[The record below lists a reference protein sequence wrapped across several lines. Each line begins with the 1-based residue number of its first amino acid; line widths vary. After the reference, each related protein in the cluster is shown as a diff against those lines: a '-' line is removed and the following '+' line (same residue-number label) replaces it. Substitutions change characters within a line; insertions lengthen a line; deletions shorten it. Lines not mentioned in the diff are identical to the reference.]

1 MKTHSLRFGGL
12 AALVMVLSAPVVYA
26 AEAVLM
32 DGGQVTITE
41 QDMHADAL
49 RMPLEMR
56 ERVLA
61 RPDQVAQIASN
72 LYVRRSLAQQAD
84 AAGLASN
91 PETKAALQ
99 IARDKVLSDAL
110 LAKIDKDNALP
121 DAKLEGLAR
130 SNYNANPDRFKVAE
144 QVQVRHILIAS
155 PDDAGRAKAA
165 QVLVDLQGGADFAAL
180 AKEFSD
186 ASDAAQGGEMGL
198 MPANRYPELFLNAT
212 ARVAVGGVTDPV
224 RSGAGFHVLKVLGK
238 AQSDISAVSV
248 VQNHARHILLRTS
261 AELSEAAAAARL
273 ADYRKRIDSGLAT
286 FQALAQEHSQDSSAA
301 QGGDLGWSSPGRFVP
316 EFAQALDALQPGQ
329 ISQPV
334 VSRFGVHLIQLVE
347 RRSVNLSTRE
357 LREVAREAVRQKKR
371 EDAYIDWARE
381 QRARAYVEIRAA
393 PQDFPR

>member
-12 AALVMVLSAPVVYA
+12 AALVMVLSAPVVCA

-32 DGGQVTITE
+32 DGGQITITE

-180 AKEFSD
+180 AKEYS
-186 ASDAAQGGEMGL
+186 ANPGSAAKGGELGFF
-198 MPANRYPELFLNAT
+198 AK
-212 ARVAVGGVTDPV
+212 
-224 RSGAGFHVLKVLGK
+224 GAM
-238 AQSDISAVSV
+238 
-248 VQNHARHILLRTS
+248 
-261 AELSEAAAAARL
+261 
-273 ADYRKRIDSGLAT
+273 
-286 FQALAQEHSQDSSAA
+286 
-301 QGGDLGWSSPGRFVP
+301 VP
-316 EFAQALDALQPGQ
+316 EFEEAAFALKKKGELSGLVKTKFGYHILQLEARRPAGVRSFEEVRDDLIKGARATVQQEARALAAQKAQQ
-329 ISQPV
+329 
-334 VSRFGVHLIQLVE
+334 GVTVHK
-347 RRSVNLSTRE
+347 
-357 LREVAREAVRQKKR
+357 EAV
-371 EDAYIDWARE
+371 EAF
-381 QRARAYVEIRAA
+381 AA
-393 PQDFPR
+393 GYKSAP

>member
-180 AKEFSD
+180 AKEYSAD
-186 ASDAAQGGEMGL
+186 PGSAAKGGELGFF
-198 MPANRYPELFLNAT
+198 AK
-212 ARVAVGGVTDPV
+212 
-224 RSGAGFHVLKVLGK
+224 GAM
-238 AQSDISAVSV
+238 
-248 VQNHARHILLRTS
+248 
-261 AELSEAAAAARL
+261 
-273 ADYRKRIDSGLAT
+273 
-286 FQALAQEHSQDSSAA
+286 
-301 QGGDLGWSSPGRFVP
+301 VP
-316 EFAQALDALQPGQ
+316 EFEEAAFALKKKGELSGLVKTKFGYHILQLEARRPAGVRPFEEVRDDLIKGARATVQQEARALAAQKAQQ
-329 ISQPV
+329 
-334 VSRFGVHLIQLVE
+334 GVTVHK
-347 RRSVNLSTRE
+347 
-357 LREVAREAVRQKKR
+357 EAV
-371 EDAYIDWARE
+371 EAF
-381 QRARAYVEIRAA
+381 AA
-393 PQDFPR
+393 GYKSAP

>member
-56 ERVLA
+56 ERVLS

-180 AKEFSD
+180 AKEYSAD
-186 ASDAAQGGEMGL
+186 PGSAAKGGELGFF
-198 MPANRYPELFLNAT
+198 AK
-212 ARVAVGGVTDPV
+212 
-224 RSGAGFHVLKVLGK
+224 GAM
-238 AQSDISAVSV
+238 
-248 VQNHARHILLRTS
+248 
-261 AELSEAAAAARL
+261 
-273 ADYRKRIDSGLAT
+273 
-286 FQALAQEHSQDSSAA
+286 
-301 QGGDLGWSSPGRFVP
+301 VP
-316 EFAQALDALQPGQ
+316 EFEEAAFALKKKGELSGLVKTKFGYHILQLEARRPAGVRSFEEVRDDLIKGARATVQQEARALAAQKAQQ
-329 ISQPV
+329 
-334 VSRFGVHLIQLVE
+334 GVTVHK
-347 RRSVNLSTRE
+347 
-357 LREVAREAVRQKKR
+357 EAV
-371 EDAYIDWARE
+371 EAF
-381 QRARAYVEIRAA
+381 AA
-393 PQDFPR
+393 GYKSAP

>member
-12 AALVMVLSAPVVYA
+12 AALVMVLSAPVVCA

-32 DGGQVTITE
+32 DGGQITITE

-180 AKEFSD
+180 AKEYSAD
-186 ASDAAQGGEMGL
+186 PGSAAKGGELGFF
-198 MPANRYPELFLNAT
+198 AK
-212 ARVAVGGVTDPV
+212 
-224 RSGAGFHVLKVLGK
+224 GAM
-238 AQSDISAVSV
+238 
-248 VQNHARHILLRTS
+248 
-261 AELSEAAAAARL
+261 
-273 ADYRKRIDSGLAT
+273 
-286 FQALAQEHSQDSSAA
+286 
-301 QGGDLGWSSPGRFVP
+301 VP
-316 EFAQALDALQPGQ
+316 EFEEAAFALKKKGELSGLVKTKFGYHILQLEARRPAGVRSFEEVRDDLIKGARATVQQEARALAAQKAQQ
-329 ISQPV
+329 
-334 VSRFGVHLIQLVE
+334 GVTVHK
-347 RRSVNLSTRE
+347 
-357 LREVAREAVRQKKR
+357 EAV
-371 EDAYIDWARE
+371 EAF
-381 QRARAYVEIRAA
+381 AA
-393 PQDFPR
+393 GYKSAP

>member
-12 AALVMVLSAPVVYA
+12 AALVMVLSASVVYA

-49 RMPLEMR
+49 RMPIEMR
-56 ERVLA
+56 ERVLT

-144 QVQVRHILIAS
+144 QVQVRHILSAS

-180 AKEFSD
+180 AKEHSAD
-186 ASDAAQGGEMGL
+186 PGSAAKGGELGFF
-198 MPANRYPELFLNAT
+198 AK
-212 ARVAVGGVTDPV
+212 
-224 RSGAGFHVLKVLGK
+224 GAM
-238 AQSDISAVSV
+238 
-248 VQNHARHILLRTS
+248 
-261 AELSEAAAAARL
+261 
-273 ADYRKRIDSGLAT
+273 
-286 FQALAQEHSQDSSAA
+286 
-301 QGGDLGWSSPGRFVP
+301 VP
-316 EFAQALDALQPGQ
+316 EFEEAAFALKKKGELSGLVKTKFGYHILQLEDRRPAGVRPFEEVRDDLIKGARATVQQEARALAAQKAQQ
-329 ISQPV
+329 
-334 VSRFGVHLIQLVE
+334 GVTVHK
-347 RRSVNLSTRE
+347 
-357 LREVAREAVRQKKR
+357 EAV
-371 EDAYIDWARE
+371 EAF
-381 QRARAYVEIRAA
+381 AA
-393 PQDFPR
+393 GYKSAP

>member
-32 DGGQVTITE
+32 DGGQITITE

-84 AAGLASN
+84 AAGLESN

-180 AKEFSD
+180 AKEYSAD
-186 ASDAAQGGEMGL
+186 PGSAAKGGELGFF
-198 MPANRYPELFLNAT
+198 AK
-212 ARVAVGGVTDPV
+212 
-224 RSGAGFHVLKVLGK
+224 GAM
-238 AQSDISAVSV
+238 
-248 VQNHARHILLRTS
+248 
-261 AELSEAAAAARL
+261 
-273 ADYRKRIDSGLAT
+273 
-286 FQALAQEHSQDSSAA
+286 
-301 QGGDLGWSSPGRFVP
+301 VP
-316 EFAQALDALQPGQ
+316 EFEEAAFALKKKGELSGLVKTKFGYHILQLEARRPAGVRSFEEVRDDLIKGARATVQQEARALAAQKAQQ
-329 ISQPV
+329 
-334 VSRFGVHLIQLVE
+334 GVTVHK
-347 RRSVNLSTRE
+347 
-357 LREVAREAVRQKKR
+357 EAV
-371 EDAYIDWARE
+371 EAF
-381 QRARAYVEIRAA
+381 AA
-393 PQDFPR
+393 GYKSAP

>member
-180 AKEFSD
+180 AKEYSAD
-186 ASDAAQGGEMGL
+186 PGSAAKGGELGFF
-198 MPANRYPELFLNAT
+198 AK
-212 ARVAVGGVTDPV
+212 
-224 RSGAGFHVLKVLGK
+224 GAM
-238 AQSDISAVSV
+238 
-248 VQNHARHILLRTS
+248 
-261 AELSEAAAAARL
+261 
-273 ADYRKRIDSGLAT
+273 
-286 FQALAQEHSQDSSAA
+286 
-301 QGGDLGWSSPGRFVP
+301 VP
-316 EFAQALDALQPGQ
+316 EFEEAAFALKKKGELSGLVKTKFGYHILQLEARRPA
-329 ISQPV
+329 
-334 VSRFGVHLIQLVE
+334 GVRSFEEVRDDLI
-347 RRSVNLSTRE
+347 
-357 LREVAREAVRQKKR
+357 KG
-371 EDAYIDWARE
+371 
-381 QRARAYVEIRAA
+381 ARATVQQEARALAAQKAQQGVTVHKEAIEAFAAGYKSA
-393 PQDFPR
+393 P

>member
-144 QVQVRHILIAS
+144 QVQIRHILIAGL
-155 PDDAGRAKAA
+155 DDAGRTKAA

-180 AKEFSD
+180 AKEYSAD
-186 ASDAAQGGEMGL
+186 PGSAAKGGELGFF
-198 MPANRYPELFLNAT
+198 AK
-212 ARVAVGGVTDPV
+212 
-224 RSGAGFHVLKVLGK
+224 GAM
-238 AQSDISAVSV
+238 
-248 VQNHARHILLRTS
+248 
-261 AELSEAAAAARL
+261 
-273 ADYRKRIDSGLAT
+273 
-286 FQALAQEHSQDSSAA
+286 
-301 QGGDLGWSSPGRFVP
+301 VP
-316 EFAQALDALQPGQ
+316 EFEEAAFALKKKGELSGLVKTKFGYHILQLEARRPAGVRSFEEVRDDLIKGARATVQQEARALAAQKAQQ
-329 ISQPV
+329 
-334 VSRFGVHLIQLVE
+334 GVTVHK
-347 RRSVNLSTRE
+347 
-357 LREVAREAVRQKKR
+357 EAV
-371 EDAYIDWARE
+371 EAF
-381 QRARAYVEIRAA
+381 AA
-393 PQDFPR
+393 GYKSAP

>member
-12 AALVMVLSAPVVYA
+12 AALVMVLSASVVYA

-180 AKEFSD
+180 AKEYSAD
-186 ASDAAQGGEMGL
+186 PGSAAKGGELGFF
-198 MPANRYPELFLNAT
+198 AK
-212 ARVAVGGVTDPV
+212 
-224 RSGAGFHVLKVLGK
+224 GAM
-238 AQSDISAVSV
+238 
-248 VQNHARHILLRTS
+248 
-261 AELSEAAAAARL
+261 
-273 ADYRKRIDSGLAT
+273 
-286 FQALAQEHSQDSSAA
+286 
-301 QGGDLGWSSPGRFVP
+301 VP
-316 EFAQALDALQPGQ
+316 EFEEAAFALKKKGELSGLVKTKFGYHILQLEARRPAGVRSFEEVRDDLIKGARATVQQEARALAAQKAQQ
-329 ISQPV
+329 
-334 VSRFGVHLIQLVE
+334 GVTVHK
-347 RRSVNLSTRE
+347 
-357 LREVAREAVRQKKR
+357 EAV
-371 EDAYIDWARE
+371 EAF
-381 QRARAYVEIRAA
+381 AA
-393 PQDFPR
+393 GYKSAP

>member
-12 AALVMVLSAPVVYA
+12 AALVMVLSAPVVCA

-32 DGGQVTITE
+32 DGGQITITE

-130 SNYNANPDRFKVAE
+130 SNYNANPDRFKVSE
-144 QVQVRHILIAS
+144 QVQIRHILIAS

-180 AKEFSD
+180 AKEYSAD
-186 ASDAAQGGEMGL
+186 PGSAAKGGELGFF
-198 MPANRYPELFLNAT
+198 AK
-212 ARVAVGGVTDPV
+212 
-224 RSGAGFHVLKVLGK
+224 GAM
-238 AQSDISAVSV
+238 
-248 VQNHARHILLRTS
+248 
-261 AELSEAAAAARL
+261 
-273 ADYRKRIDSGLAT
+273 
-286 FQALAQEHSQDSSAA
+286 
-301 QGGDLGWSSPGRFVP
+301 VP
-316 EFAQALDALQPGQ
+316 EFEEAAFALKKKGELSGLVKTKFGYHILQLEARRPAGVRSFEEVRDDLIKGARATVQQEARALAAQKAQQ
-329 ISQPV
+329 
-334 VSRFGVHLIQLVE
+334 GVTVHK
-347 RRSVNLSTRE
+347 
-357 LREVAREAVRQKKR
+357 EAV
-371 EDAYIDWARE
+371 EAF
-381 QRARAYVEIRAA
+381 AA
-393 PQDFPR
+393 GYKSAP

>member
-12 AALVMVLSAPVVYA
+12 ATLVMVLSAPVVCA

-180 AKEFSD
+180 AKEYSAD
-186 ASDAAQGGEMGL
+186 PGSAAKGGELGFF
-198 MPANRYPELFLNAT
+198 AK
-212 ARVAVGGVTDPV
+212 
-224 RSGAGFHVLKVLGK
+224 GAM
-238 AQSDISAVSV
+238 
-248 VQNHARHILLRTS
+248 
-261 AELSEAAAAARL
+261 
-273 ADYRKRIDSGLAT
+273 
-286 FQALAQEHSQDSSAA
+286 
-301 QGGDLGWSSPGRFVP
+301 VP
-316 EFAQALDALQPGQ
+316 EFEEAAFALKKKGELSGLVKTKFGYHILQLEARRPAGVRSFEEVRDDLIKGARATVQQEARALAAQKAQQ
-329 ISQPV
+329 
-334 VSRFGVHLIQLVE
+334 GVTVHK
-347 RRSVNLSTRE
+347 
-357 LREVAREAVRQKKR
+357 EAV
-371 EDAYIDWARE
+371 EAF
-381 QRARAYVEIRAA
+381 AA
-393 PQDFPR
+393 GYKSAP

>member
-180 AKEFSD
+180 AKEYSAD
-186 ASDAAQGGEMGL
+186 PGSAAKGGELGFF
-198 MPANRYPELFLNAT
+198 AK
-212 ARVAVGGVTDPV
+212 
-224 RSGAGFHVLKVLGK
+224 GAM
-238 AQSDISAVSV
+238 
-248 VQNHARHILLRTS
+248 
-261 AELSEAAAAARL
+261 
-273 ADYRKRIDSGLAT
+273 
-286 FQALAQEHSQDSSAA
+286 
-301 QGGDLGWSSPGRFVP
+301 VP
-316 EFAQALDALQPGQ
+316 EFDEASFALQKKGEL
-329 ISQPV
+329 SGLV
-334 VSRFGVHLIQLVE
+334 KTKFGYHILQLEDRRPAGVRPFEEVRDDLI
-347 RRSVNLSTRE
+347 
-357 LREVAREAVRQKKR
+357 KG
-371 EDAYIDWARE
+371 
-381 QRARAYVEIRAA
+381 ARATVQQEARALAAQKAQQGVTVHKEAIEAFAAGYKSA
-393 PQDFPR
+393 P

>member
-165 QVLVDLQGGADFAAL
+165 QVLARLQGGADFAAL
-180 AKEFSD
+180 AKEYSAD
-186 ASDAAQGGEMGL
+186 PGSAAKGGELGFF
-198 MPANRYPELFLNAT
+198 AK
-212 ARVAVGGVTDPV
+212 
-224 RSGAGFHVLKVLGK
+224 GAM
-238 AQSDISAVSV
+238 
-248 VQNHARHILLRTS
+248 
-261 AELSEAAAAARL
+261 
-273 ADYRKRIDSGLAT
+273 
-286 FQALAQEHSQDSSAA
+286 
-301 QGGDLGWSSPGRFVP
+301 VP
-316 EFAQALDALQPGQ
+316 EFEEAAFALKKKGELSGLVKTKFGYHILQLEARRPAGVRSFEEVRDDLIKGARATVQQEARALAAQKAQQ
-329 ISQPV
+329 
-334 VSRFGVHLIQLVE
+334 GVTVHK
-347 RRSVNLSTRE
+347 
-357 LREVAREAVRQKKR
+357 EAV
-371 EDAYIDWARE
+371 EAF
-381 QRARAYVEIRAA
+381 AA
-393 PQDFPR
+393 GYKSAP

>member
-32 DGGQVTITE
+32 DGGQITITE

-56 ERVLA
+56 ERVLS

-180 AKEFSD
+180 AKEYSAD
-186 ASDAAQGGEMGL
+186 PGSAAKGGELGFF
-198 MPANRYPELFLNAT
+198 AK
-212 ARVAVGGVTDPV
+212 
-224 RSGAGFHVLKVLGK
+224 GAM
-238 AQSDISAVSV
+238 
-248 VQNHARHILLRTS
+248 
-261 AELSEAAAAARL
+261 
-273 ADYRKRIDSGLAT
+273 
-286 FQALAQEHSQDSSAA
+286 
-301 QGGDLGWSSPGRFVP
+301 VP
-316 EFAQALDALQPGQ
+316 EFEEAAFALKKKGELSGLVKTKFGYHILQLEARRPA
-329 ISQPV
+329 
-334 VSRFGVHLIQLVE
+334 GVRSFEEVRDDLI
-347 RRSVNLSTRE
+347 
-357 LREVAREAVRQKKR
+357 KG
-371 EDAYIDWARE
+371 
-381 QRARAYVEIRAA
+381 ARATVQQEARALAAQKAQQGVTVHKEAIEAFAAGYKSA
-393 PQDFPR
+393 P

>member
-12 AALVMVLSAPVVYA
+12 AALVMVLSASVVQA

-180 AKEFSD
+180 AKEYSAD
-186 ASDAAQGGEMGL
+186 PGSAAKGGELGFF
-198 MPANRYPELFLNAT
+198 AK
-212 ARVAVGGVTDPV
+212 
-224 RSGAGFHVLKVLGK
+224 GAM
-238 AQSDISAVSV
+238 
-248 VQNHARHILLRTS
+248 
-261 AELSEAAAAARL
+261 
-273 ADYRKRIDSGLAT
+273 
-286 FQALAQEHSQDSSAA
+286 
-301 QGGDLGWSSPGRFVP
+301 VP
-316 EFAQALDALQPGQ
+316 EFEEAAFALKKKGELSGLVKTKFGYHILQLEARRPAGVRSFEEVRDDLIKGARATVQQEARALAAQKAQQ
-329 ISQPV
+329 
-334 VSRFGVHLIQLVE
+334 GVTVHK
-347 RRSVNLSTRE
+347 
-357 LREVAREAVRQKKR
+357 EAV
-371 EDAYIDWARE
+371 EAF
-381 QRARAYVEIRAA
+381 AA
-393 PQDFPR
+393 GYKSAP

>member
-144 QVQVRHILIAS
+144 QVQIRHILIAS

-180 AKEFSD
+180 AKEYSAD
-186 ASDAAQGGEMGL
+186 PGSAAKGGELGFF
-198 MPANRYPELFLNAT
+198 AK
-212 ARVAVGGVTDPV
+212 
-224 RSGAGFHVLKVLGK
+224 GAM
-238 AQSDISAVSV
+238 
-248 VQNHARHILLRTS
+248 
-261 AELSEAAAAARL
+261 
-273 ADYRKRIDSGLAT
+273 
-286 FQALAQEHSQDSSAA
+286 
-301 QGGDLGWSSPGRFVP
+301 VP
-316 EFAQALDALQPGQ
+316 EFEEAAFALKKKGELSGLVKTKFGYHILQLEARRPA
-329 ISQPV
+329 
-334 VSRFGVHLIQLVE
+334 GVRSFEEVRDDLI
-347 RRSVNLSTRE
+347 
-357 LREVAREAVRQKKR
+357 KG
-371 EDAYIDWARE
+371 
-381 QRARAYVEIRAA
+381 ARATVQQEARALAAQKAQQGVTVHKEAIEAFAAGYKSA
-393 PQDFPR
+393 P

>member
-155 PDDAGRAKAA
+155 PDDAGRTKAA

-180 AKEFSD
+180 AKEYSAD
-186 ASDAAQGGEMGL
+186 PGSAAKGGELGFF
-198 MPANRYPELFLNAT
+198 AK
-212 ARVAVGGVTDPV
+212 
-224 RSGAGFHVLKVLGK
+224 GAM
-238 AQSDISAVSV
+238 
-248 VQNHARHILLRTS
+248 
-261 AELSEAAAAARL
+261 
-273 ADYRKRIDSGLAT
+273 
-286 FQALAQEHSQDSSAA
+286 
-301 QGGDLGWSSPGRFVP
+301 VP
-316 EFAQALDALQPGQ
+316 EFEEAAFALKKKGELSGLVKTKFGYHILQLEARRPA
-329 ISQPV
+329 
-334 VSRFGVHLIQLVE
+334 GVRSFEEVRDDLI
-347 RRSVNLSTRE
+347 
-357 LREVAREAVRQKKR
+357 KG
-371 EDAYIDWARE
+371 
-381 QRARAYVEIRAA
+381 ARATVQHEARALA
-393 PQDFPR
+393 AQ

>member
-32 DGGQVTITE
+32 DGGQITITE

-180 AKEFSD
+180 AKEYSAD
-186 ASDAAQGGEMGL
+186 PGSAAKGGELGFF
-198 MPANRYPELFLNAT
+198 AK
-212 ARVAVGGVTDPV
+212 
-224 RSGAGFHVLKVLGK
+224 GAM
-238 AQSDISAVSV
+238 
-248 VQNHARHILLRTS
+248 
-261 AELSEAAAAARL
+261 
-273 ADYRKRIDSGLAT
+273 
-286 FQALAQEHSQDSSAA
+286 
-301 QGGDLGWSSPGRFVP
+301 VP
-316 EFAQALDALQPGQ
+316 EFEEAAFALKKKGELSGLVKTKFGYHILQLEARRPA
-329 ISQPV
+329 
-334 VSRFGVHLIQLVE
+334 GVRSFEEVRDDLI
-347 RRSVNLSTRE
+347 
-357 LREVAREAVRQKKR
+357 KG
-371 EDAYIDWARE
+371 
-381 QRARAYVEIRAA
+381 ARATVQQEARALAAQKAQQGVTVHKEAIEAFAAGYKSA
-393 PQDFPR
+393 P

>member
-61 RPDQVAQIASN
+61 RPDQVSQIASN

-180 AKEFSD
+180 AKEYSAD
-186 ASDAAQGGEMGL
+186 PGSAAKGGELGFF
-198 MPANRYPELFLNAT
+198 AK
-212 ARVAVGGVTDPV
+212 
-224 RSGAGFHVLKVLGK
+224 GAM
-238 AQSDISAVSV
+238 
-248 VQNHARHILLRTS
+248 
-261 AELSEAAAAARL
+261 
-273 ADYRKRIDSGLAT
+273 
-286 FQALAQEHSQDSSAA
+286 
-301 QGGDLGWSSPGRFVP
+301 VP
-316 EFAQALDALQPGQ
+316 EFEEAAFALKKKGELSGLVKTKFGYHILQLEARRPAGVRSFEEVRDDLIKGARATVQQEARALAAQKAQQ
-329 ISQPV
+329 
-334 VSRFGVHLIQLVE
+334 GVTVHK
-347 RRSVNLSTRE
+347 
-357 LREVAREAVRQKKR
+357 EAV
-371 EDAYIDWARE
+371 EAF
-381 QRARAYVEIRAA
+381 AA
-393 PQDFPR
+393 GYKSAP

>member
-144 QVQVRHILIAS
+144 QVQVRHILVAS

-180 AKEFSD
+180 AKEYSAD
-186 ASDAAQGGEMGL
+186 PGSAAKGGELGFF
-198 MPANRYPELFLNAT
+198 AK
-212 ARVAVGGVTDPV
+212 
-224 RSGAGFHVLKVLGK
+224 GAM
-238 AQSDISAVSV
+238 
-248 VQNHARHILLRTS
+248 
-261 AELSEAAAAARL
+261 
-273 ADYRKRIDSGLAT
+273 
-286 FQALAQEHSQDSSAA
+286 
-301 QGGDLGWSSPGRFVP
+301 VP
-316 EFAQALDALQPGQ
+316 EFEEAAFALKKKGELSGLVKTKFGYHILQLEDRRPAGVRPFEEVRDDLIKGARATVQQEARALAAQKAQQ
-329 ISQPV
+329 
-334 VSRFGVHLIQLVE
+334 GVTVHK
-347 RRSVNLSTRE
+347 
-357 LREVAREAVRQKKR
+357 EAV
-371 EDAYIDWARE
+371 EAF
-381 QRARAYVEIRAA
+381 AA
-393 PQDFPR
+393 GYKSAP

>member
-180 AKEFSD
+180 AKEYSAD
-186 ASDAAQGGEMGL
+186 PGSAAKGGELGFF
-198 MPANRYPELFLNAT
+198 AK
-212 ARVAVGGVTDPV
+212 
-224 RSGAGFHVLKVLGK
+224 GAM
-238 AQSDISAVSV
+238 
-248 VQNHARHILLRTS
+248 
-261 AELSEAAAAARL
+261 
-273 ADYRKRIDSGLAT
+273 
-286 FQALAQEHSQDSSAA
+286 
-301 QGGDLGWSSPGRFVP
+301 VP
-316 EFAQALDALQPGQ
+316 EFEEAAFALKKKGELSGLVKTKFGYHILQLEARRPAGVRSFEEVRDDLIKGARATVQQEARALAAQKAQQ
-329 ISQPV
+329 
-334 VSRFGVHLIQLVE
+334 GVTVHK
-347 RRSVNLSTRE
+347 
-357 LREVAREAVRQKKR
+357 EAV
-371 EDAYIDWARE
+371 EAF
-381 QRARAYVEIRAA
+381 AA
-393 PQDFPR
+393 GYKSAP

>member
-12 AALVMVLSAPVVYA
+12 AALVMVLSAPVVCA

-32 DGGQVTITE
+32 DGGQITITE

-130 SNYNANPDRFKVAE
+130 SNYNANPDRFKVSE
-144 QVQVRHILIAS
+144 QVQIRHILIAS

-165 QVLVDLQGGADFAAL
+165 QVLARLQGGADFAAL
-180 AKEFSD
+180 AKEYSAD
-186 ASDAAQGGEMGL
+186 PGSAAKGGELGFF
-198 MPANRYPELFLNAT
+198 AK
-212 ARVAVGGVTDPV
+212 
-224 RSGAGFHVLKVLGK
+224 GAM
-238 AQSDISAVSV
+238 
-248 VQNHARHILLRTS
+248 
-261 AELSEAAAAARL
+261 
-273 ADYRKRIDSGLAT
+273 
-286 FQALAQEHSQDSSAA
+286 
-301 QGGDLGWSSPGRFVP
+301 VP
-316 EFAQALDALQPGQ
+316 EFEEAAFALQKQGEL
-329 ISQPV
+329 SGLV
-334 VSRFGVHLIQLVE
+334 KTKFGYHILQLQARRPAGVRSFEEVRDDLIKG
-347 RRSVNLSTRE
+347 
-357 LREVAREAVRQKKR
+357 ARGTVQQ
-371 EDAYIDWARE
+371 D
-381 QRARAYVEIRAA
+381 ARALAA
-393 PQDFPR
+393 QKAQQGVTVHKEAIEAFATGYKSAP

>member
-180 AKEFSD
+180 AKEYSAD
-186 ASDAAQGGEMGL
+186 PGSAAKGGELGFF
-198 MPANRYPELFLNAT
+198 AK
-212 ARVAVGGVTDPV
+212 
-224 RSGAGFHVLKVLGK
+224 GAM
-238 AQSDISAVSV
+238 
-248 VQNHARHILLRTS
+248 
-261 AELSEAAAAARL
+261 
-273 ADYRKRIDSGLAT
+273 
-286 FQALAQEHSQDSSAA
+286 
-301 QGGDLGWSSPGRFVP
+301 VP
-316 EFAQALDALQPGQ
+316 EFEEAAFALKKKGELSGLVKTKFGYHILQLEARRPAGVRPFEEVRDDLIKGARGTVQQDARALAAQKAQQ
-329 ISQPV
+329 
-334 VSRFGVHLIQLVE
+334 GVTVHK
-347 RRSVNLSTRE
+347 
-357 LREVAREAVRQKKR
+357 EAV
-371 EDAYIDWARE
+371 EAF
-381 QRARAYVEIRAA
+381 AA
-393 PQDFPR
+393 GYKSAP

>member
-32 DGGQVTITE
+32 DGGQITITE

-180 AKEFSD
+180 AKEYSAD
-186 ASDAAQGGEMGL
+186 PGSAAKGGELGFF
-198 MPANRYPELFLNAT
+198 AK
-212 ARVAVGGVTDPV
+212 
-224 RSGAGFHVLKVLGK
+224 GAM
-238 AQSDISAVSV
+238 
-248 VQNHARHILLRTS
+248 
-261 AELSEAAAAARL
+261 
-273 ADYRKRIDSGLAT
+273 
-286 FQALAQEHSQDSSAA
+286 
-301 QGGDLGWSSPGRFVP
+301 VP
-316 EFAQALDALQPGQ
+316 EFEEAAFALKKKGELSGLVKTKFGYHILQLEARRPAGVRSFEEVRDDLIKGARATVQQEARALAAQKAQQ
-329 ISQPV
+329 
-334 VSRFGVHLIQLVE
+334 GVTVHK
-347 RRSVNLSTRE
+347 
-357 LREVAREAVRQKKR
+357 EAV
-371 EDAYIDWARE
+371 EAF
-381 QRARAYVEIRAA
+381 AA
-393 PQDFPR
+393 GYKSAP

>member
-180 AKEFSD
+180 AKEYSAD
-186 ASDAAQGGEMGL
+186 PGSAAKGGELGFF
-198 MPANRYPELFLNAT
+198 AK
-212 ARVAVGGVTDPV
+212 
-224 RSGAGFHVLKVLGK
+224 GAM
-238 AQSDISAVSV
+238 
-248 VQNHARHILLRTS
+248 
-261 AELSEAAAAARL
+261 
-273 ADYRKRIDSGLAT
+273 
-286 FQALAQEHSQDSSAA
+286 
-301 QGGDLGWSSPGRFVP
+301 VP
-316 EFAQALDALQPGQ
+316 EFEEAAFALKKKGELSGLVKTKFGYHILQLEARRPA
-329 ISQPV
+329 
-334 VSRFGVHLIQLVE
+334 GVRSFEEVRDDLI
-347 RRSVNLSTRE
+347 
-357 LREVAREAVRQKKR
+357 KG
-371 EDAYIDWARE
+371 
-381 QRARAYVEIRAA
+381 ARATVQQEARALAAQKAQQGVTVHKEAIEAFAAGYKPA
-393 PQDFPR
+393 P

>member
-180 AKEFSD
+180 AKEYSAD
-186 ASDAAQGGEMGL
+186 PGSAAKGGELGCF
-198 MPANRYPELFLNAT
+198 AK
-212 ARVAVGGVTDPV
+212 
-224 RSGAGFHVLKVLGK
+224 GAM
-238 AQSDISAVSV
+238 
-248 VQNHARHILLRTS
+248 
-261 AELSEAAAAARL
+261 
-273 ADYRKRIDSGLAT
+273 
-286 FQALAQEHSQDSSAA
+286 
-301 QGGDLGWSSPGRFVP
+301 VP
-316 EFAQALDALQPGQ
+316 EFEEAAFALKKKGELSGLVKTKFGYHILQLEARRPAGVRSFEEVRDDLIKGARATVQQEARALAAQKAQQ
-329 ISQPV
+329 
-334 VSRFGVHLIQLVE
+334 GVTVHK
-347 RRSVNLSTRE
+347 
-357 LREVAREAVRQKKR
+357 EAV
-371 EDAYIDWARE
+371 EAF
-381 QRARAYVEIRAA
+381 AA
-393 PQDFPR
+393 GYKSAP

>member
-180 AKEFSD
+180 AKEYSADPGSAAKGGELGFFAKGAMVPVFEEAAFALQKKGELSGLVKTKFGYHILQLED
-186 ASDAAQGGEMGL
+186 RRPAGVRPFEEVRDDLIKGARATVQQEARALAAQK
-198 MPANRYPELFLNAT
+198 AQQ
-212 ARVAVGGVTDPV
+212 GVT
-224 RSGAGFHVLKVLGK
+224 
-238 AQSDISAVSV
+238 
-248 VQNHARHILLRTS
+248 
-261 AELSEAAAAARL
+261 
-273 ADYRKRIDSGLAT
+273 
-286 FQALAQEHSQDSSAA
+286 
-301 QGGDLGWSSPGRFVP
+301 
-316 EFAQALDALQPGQ
+316 
-329 ISQPV
+329 
-334 VSRFGVHLIQLVE
+334 VHK
-347 RRSVNLSTRE
+347 
-357 LREVAREAVRQKKR
+357 EAV
-371 EDAYIDWARE
+371 EAF
-381 QRARAYVEIRAA
+381 AA
-393 PQDFPR
+393 GYKSAP

>member
-180 AKEFSD
+180 AKEYSAD
-186 ASDAAQGGEMGL
+186 PGSAAKGGELGFF
-198 MPANRYPELFLNAT
+198 AK
-212 ARVAVGGVTDPV
+212 
-224 RSGAGFHVLKVLGK
+224 GAM
-238 AQSDISAVSV
+238 
-248 VQNHARHILLRTS
+248 
-261 AELSEAAAAARL
+261 
-273 ADYRKRIDSGLAT
+273 
-286 FQALAQEHSQDSSAA
+286 
-301 QGGDLGWSSPGRFVP
+301 VP
-316 EFAQALDALQPGQ
+316 EFEEAAFALKKKGELSGLVKTKFGYHILQLEARRPA
-329 ISQPV
+329 
-334 VSRFGVHLIQLVE
+334 GVRPFEEVRDDLIKG
-347 RRSVNLSTRE
+347 
-357 LREVAREAVRQKKR
+357 ARGTVQQ
-371 EDAYIDWARE
+371 D
-381 QRARAYVEIRAA
+381 ARALAA
-393 PQDFPR
+393 QKAQQGANVRKEAIEAFAAGYKSAP

>member
-12 AALVMVLSAPVVYA
+12 AALVMVLSAPVVCA

-32 DGGQVTITE
+32 DGGQITITE

-130 SNYNANPDRFKVAE
+130 SNYNANPDRFKVSE
-144 QVQVRHILIAS
+144 QVQIRHILIAS

-165 QVLVDLQGGADFAAL
+165 QVLARLQGGADFAAL
-180 AKEFSD
+180 AKEYSAD
-186 ASDAAQGGEMGL
+186 PGSAAQGGELGFF
-198 MPANRYPELFLNAT
+198 AK
-212 ARVAVGGVTDPV
+212 
-224 RSGAGFHVLKVLGK
+224 GAM
-238 AQSDISAVSV
+238 
-248 VQNHARHILLRTS
+248 
-261 AELSEAAAAARL
+261 
-273 ADYRKRIDSGLAT
+273 
-286 FQALAQEHSQDSSAA
+286 
-301 QGGDLGWSSPGRFVP
+301 VP
-316 EFAQALDALQPGQ
+316 EFEEAAFALQKQGEL
-329 ISQPV
+329 SGLV
-334 VSRFGVHLIQLVE
+334 KTKFGYHILQLQARRPAGVRSFEEVRDDLIKG
-347 RRSVNLSTRE
+347 
-357 LREVAREAVRQKKR
+357 ARGTVQQ
-371 EDAYIDWARE
+371 D
-381 QRARAYVEIRAA
+381 ARALAA
-393 PQDFPR
+393 QKAQQGVTVHKEAIEAFATGYKSAP

>member
-180 AKEFSD
+180 AKEYSAD
-186 ASDAAQGGEMGL
+186 PGSAAKGGELGFF
-198 MPANRYPELFLNAT
+198 AK
-212 ARVAVGGVTDPV
+212 
-224 RSGAGFHVLKVLGK
+224 GAM
-238 AQSDISAVSV
+238 
-248 VQNHARHILLRTS
+248 
-261 AELSEAAAAARL
+261 
-273 ADYRKRIDSGLAT
+273 
-286 FQALAQEHSQDSSAA
+286 
-301 QGGDLGWSSPGRFVP
+301 VP
-316 EFAQALDALQPGQ
+316 EFEEAAFALKKKGELSGLVKTKFGYHILQLEARRPAGVRSFEEVRDDLIKGARATVQQEARALAAQKAQQ
-329 ISQPV
+329 
-334 VSRFGVHLIQLVE
+334 GVTVH
-347 RRSVNLSTRE
+347 N
-357 LREVAREAVRQKKR
+357 EAV
-371 EDAYIDWARE
+371 EAF
-381 QRARAYVEIRAA
+381 AA
-393 PQDFPR
+393 GYKSAP

>member
-12 AALVMVLSAPVVYA
+12 AALVMVLSASVVYA

-49 RMPLEMR
+49 RMPIEMR
-56 ERVLA
+56 ERVLT

-144 QVQVRHILIAS
+144 QVQVRHILIAR

-180 AKEFSD
+180 AKEYSAD
-186 ASDAAQGGEMGL
+186 PGSAAKGGELGFF
-198 MPANRYPELFLNAT
+198 AK
-212 ARVAVGGVTDPV
+212 
-224 RSGAGFHVLKVLGK
+224 GAM
-238 AQSDISAVSV
+238 
-248 VQNHARHILLRTS
+248 
-261 AELSEAAAAARL
+261 
-273 ADYRKRIDSGLAT
+273 
-286 FQALAQEHSQDSSAA
+286 
-301 QGGDLGWSSPGRFVP
+301 VP
-316 EFAQALDALQPGQ
+316 EFEEAAFALKKKGELSGLVKTKFGYHILQLEDRRPA
-329 ISQPV
+329 
-334 VSRFGVHLIQLVE
+334 GVRPFEEVRDDLI
-347 RRSVNLSTRE
+347 
-357 LREVAREAVRQKKR
+357 KG
-371 EDAYIDWARE
+371 
-381 QRARAYVEIRAA
+381 ARATVQQEARALAAQKAQQGVTVHKEAIEAFAAGYKSA
-393 PQDFPR
+393 P

>member
-180 AKEFSD
+180 AKEYSAD
-186 ASDAAQGGEMGL
+186 PGSAAKGGELGFF
-198 MPANRYPELFLNAT
+198 AK
-212 ARVAVGGVTDPV
+212 
-224 RSGAGFHVLKVLGK
+224 GAM
-238 AQSDISAVSV
+238 
-248 VQNHARHILLRTS
+248 
-261 AELSEAAAAARL
+261 
-273 ADYRKRIDSGLAT
+273 
-286 FQALAQEHSQDSSAA
+286 
-301 QGGDLGWSSPGRFVP
+301 VP
-316 EFAQALDALQPGQ
+316 EFDEASFALQKKGEL
-329 ISQPV
+329 SGLV
-334 VSRFGVHLIQLVE
+334 KTKFGYHILQLEARRPAGVRSFEEVRDDLIKGARATVQQEARALAAQKAQQGVTVHK
-347 RRSVNLSTRE
+347 
-357 LREVAREAVRQKKR
+357 EAV
-371 EDAYIDWARE
+371 EAF
-381 QRARAYVEIRAA
+381 AA
-393 PQDFPR
+393 GYKSAP

>member
-12 AALVMVLSAPVVYA
+12 AALVMVLSAPVVCA

-180 AKEFSD
+180 AKEYSAD
-186 ASDAAQGGEMGL
+186 PGSAAKGGELGFF
-198 MPANRYPELFLNAT
+198 AK
-212 ARVAVGGVTDPV
+212 
-224 RSGAGFHVLKVLGK
+224 GAM
-238 AQSDISAVSV
+238 
-248 VQNHARHILLRTS
+248 
-261 AELSEAAAAARL
+261 
-273 ADYRKRIDSGLAT
+273 
-286 FQALAQEHSQDSSAA
+286 
-301 QGGDLGWSSPGRFVP
+301 VP
-316 EFAQALDALQPGQ
+316 EFEEAAFALKKKGELSGLVKTKFGYHILQLEARRPAGVRSFEEVRDDLIKGARATVQQEARALAAQKAQQ
-329 ISQPV
+329 
-334 VSRFGVHLIQLVE
+334 GVTVHK
-347 RRSVNLSTRE
+347 
-357 LREVAREAVRQKKR
+357 EAV
-371 EDAYIDWARE
+371 EAF
-381 QRARAYVEIRAA
+381 AA
-393 PQDFPR
+393 GYKSAP